1 MYGLLVD
8 DDDDVD
14 DVKRSLLD
22 GGSMGLGSRDR
33 TPIVLCA
40 TGFGSHF
47 FTRDTVM
54 AGRRSAITSFRDA
67 FKLLPTAY
75 FVAA

>member
-1 MYGLLVD
+1 MD

-47 FTRDTVM
+47 FTRDTVI
-54 AGRRSAITSFRDA
+54 AIGRRSAVTSFRDV